1 MFFLSAFKTTAVA
14 TIQIFLVGLLG
25 FLLVRR
31 NFLSSEGLNVLS
43 RFIIEITL
51 PIFIFCALIK
61 DFSFSLYPNWWIF
74 PILSLIITA
83 LGLAIGYIFIG
94 LDKGISQKR
103 QFLSLVAFQNSGW
116 LPLPLVAA
124 LLPEA
129 EARVLFIYIV
139 MFLLGF
145 NLVIWSFGV
154 WLLSERTIYP
164 VRKFVS
170 TSPQS
175 FSIMVK
181 NLLSNG
187 VKNFELGSL
196 FSPPVIATGLS
207 LLFIALG
214 INKWMPAAIL
224 KPLKMLGDCTL
235 PLAMIVVGANLGG
248 IAMRGEDNNRE
259 ILYVVLAKLMVLP
272 LIVFIILFSFPLP
285 YLVKL
290 LVIIQAS
297 MPAAT
302 NLSIICRHY
311 KVEDRLVTK
320 AIFWTHVAS
329 IITIPLVLA
338 LFKSVAF

>member
-1 MFFLSAFKTTAVA
+1 MFFISAFKTTAVA

-129 EARVLFIYIV
+129 EARILFIYIV

-154 WLLSERTIYP
+154 WLLSEKTI
-164 VRKFVS
+164 
-170 TSPQS
+170 
-175 FSIMVK
+175 
-181 NLLSNG
+181 
-187 VKNFELGSL
+187 KNFELGSL

-235 PLAMIVVGANLGG
+235 PLALIVVGANLGG

-272 LIVFIILFSFPLP
+272 LVVFIILFSFPLP
-285 YLVKL
+285 HLVKL
-290 LVIIQAS
+290 LVVIQAS

>member
-1 MFFLSAFKTTAVA
+1 MFFISAFKTTFIA
-14 TIQIFLVGLLG
+14 TAQIFLVGLLG

-129 EARVLFIYIV
+129 EARILFIYIV

-154 WLLSERTIYP
+154 WLLSEKTI
-164 VRKFVS
+164 
-170 TSPQS
+170 
-175 FSIMVK
+175 
-181 NLLSNG
+181 
-187 VKNFELGSL
+187 KNFELGSL
-196 FSPPVIATGLS
+196 FSPPVIATLVG

-214 INKWMPAAIL
+214 INRWMPAAIL
-224 KPLKMLGDCTL
+224 KPLKLLGDCTL

-259 ILYVVLAKLMVLP
+259 ILYIVLAKLMVLP
-272 LIVFIILFSFPLP
+272 LVVFIILFSFPLP
-285 YLVKL
+285 HLVKL
-290 LVIIQAS
+290 LVVIQAS